1 MVVHMKIEEMIP
13 IPIADFLITTECHVD
28 LFIRLTDEKF
38 VLLNKA
44 GAKVSSEQMNAYR
57 KKEVSYLW
65 VQKSEYYKI
74 SEQTIALAG
83 LAVHKGDLDV
93 SQKTQIL
100 TTAAKMVFN
109 QLDHMGI
116 SLSLYQDA
124 KMVTE
129 ATVGLIQTHRTLSAV
144 FLSMKD
150 CSDELLRHSM
160 AVSTLSALLG
170 QALKWEKRTTL
181 EKLALGGL
189 LHDIGKKTLPADLIQ
204 KPRALMNAEEN
215 ALYET
220 HAYRGMQLVLSLGI
234 VPDDVVSIVYE
245 HHENSI
251 GQGFPQ
257 RLRDIKMHPMA
268 KVVALANQF
277 ANLTI
282 QGSNNPH
289 PKTPREA
296 LMYIEHTMGQP
307 FNKDCFRALK
317 SIVEAEPTSR
327 VA

>member
-1 MVVHMKIEEMIP
+1 MKIEEMIP
-13 IPIADFLITTECHVD
+13 IPIADFLITAACNVD
-28 LFIRLTDEKF
+28 LYVRLSDEKF
-38 VLLNKA
+38 VQLAKA
-44 GAKVSSEQMNAYR
+44 GTKTSPEQMKAYR
-57 KKEVSYLW
+57 EKEVSYLW
-65 VQKSEYYKI
+65 VRKEDYYKL

-83 LAVHKGDLDV
+83 LAVHKGDLDI
-93 SQKTQIL
+93 SHKTHIL

-109 QLDHMGI
+109 QLDHMGVG
-116 SLSLYQDA
+116 LSLYQDA

-129 ATVGLIQTHRTLSAV
+129 ATVTLIQTHRTLSSV
-144 FLSMKD
+144 FLSLKE
-150 CSDELLRHSM
+150 CSDEILRHSM
-160 AVSTLSALLG
+160 AVSTLSALIG

-189 LHDIGKKTLPADLIQ
+189 LHDIGKKTLPVELIQ
-204 KPRALMNAEEN
+204 KTRAMMTAEEN
-215 ALYET
+215 QLYET
-220 HAYRGMQLVLSLGI
+220 HAYRGMQLVLSLGV
-234 VPDDVVSIVYE
+234 VPDDVVSIIYE

-257 RLRDIKMHPMA
+257 RLRDMKMHPLA

-282 QGSNNPH
+282 QGINNPH

-307 FNKDCFRALK
+307 FNKDCFKALR
-317 SIVEAEPTSR
+317 SIIEAEPASR